1 MPGPGANLN
10 RVPVTD
16 LRYTLLRALYDH
28 PGAHTTVE
36 LMGLAGDDAAGWA
49 EYEVHQVLNGL
60 DQTGLVRGDARGGID
75 WVDIFWAL
83 TGKGQDSLA
92 AQHRQS

>member
-1 MPGPGANLN
+1 
-10 RVPVTD
+10 VTD

-49 EYEVHQVLNGL
+49 EEDVKRVLDGL
-60 DQTGLVRGDARGGID
+60 DQAGLVRWEARG
-75 WVDIFWAL
+75 DIAWAL
-83 TGKGQDSLA
+83 TGKGQDYLA
-92 AQHRQS
+92 ARHRQP